1 MPVYDLSGKGL
12 AKVVVDSLCKCGIDI
27 DYLRGQ
33 GHDGAAAMSGRFH
46 GAQAF
51 IREQHP
57 LALYVHCS
65 SHSLNLAIGDAC
77 SVAPIR
83 NCLGTISSVYNFL
96 NTPKRLDVLRESI
109 RTVCPTSNSTRLIQ
123 MCPTR
128 WIDRHDS
135 VIVFVELLKA
145 VIDCLEVIAEWP
157 VGIAQQ
163 ELISF

>member
-1 MPVYDLSGKGL
+1 VPVYDLSGKGL

-33 GHDGAAAMSGRFH
+33 GYDGAAAMSGRFH

-128 WIDRHDS
+128 
-135 VIVFVELLKA
+135 
-145 VIDCLEVIAEWP
+145 
-157 VGIAQQ
+157 
-163 ELISF
+163 